1 MSRFRLSRQAK
12 ADIHAIWD
20 YIGITNDNP
29 TAAHNQVETLFEKLQ
44 LLATQPMMG
53 QLRED
58 LRPRLRTFAA
68 GSYVVLYY
76 PMKDGI
82 EVAGVVHGARDIES
96 MFQRG
101 DR

>member
-1 MSRFRLSRQAK
+1 MSRFRLSRQAE
-12 ADIHAIWD
+12 ADIQAIWD
-20 YIGITNDNP
+20 YIGITKDDP
-29 TAAHNQVETLFEKLQ
+29 RAAHNQVETLFEKFQ

-58 LRPRLRTFAA
+58 LRPSLRTFTA

-82 EVAGVVHGARDIES
+82 EVAGLVHGARDIES

-101 DR
+101 ER